1 MLFRSREAIDVSLMN
16 DRELAL
22 LNEYHGQVYRTLKPY
37 LTKEEAKWLAEE
49 TAPLVRDPRP

>member
-1 MLFRSREAIDVSLMN
+1 MN